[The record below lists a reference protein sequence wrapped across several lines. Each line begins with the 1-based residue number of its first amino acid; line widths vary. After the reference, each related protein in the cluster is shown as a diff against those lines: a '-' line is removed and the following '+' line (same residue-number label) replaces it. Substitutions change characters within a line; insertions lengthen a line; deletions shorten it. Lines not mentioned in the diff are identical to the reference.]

1 MVQAS
6 RFRFSED
13 FRMKK
18 IRCAVLGLFV
28 LAVSGLHPQSTSRP
42 TLHPDGFKA
51 YAHVRNLAA
60 DAFKGR
66 KAGTLEYQRAAEYVA
81 AKMKECGLTPGGERG
96 TYFQTVPFKSWSN
109 FDLPVRLEL
118 LSPRHFSYRAG
129 RTRDFVPVAGTGSG
143 VARGRLAFAGYGI
156 VQDQPPWN
164 DYSGLDAK
172 GKILIILPD
181 APRTWEPD
189 ARRLWTLERKVKLA
203 RDKGAVGLIEMD
215 LAEPGQPPIARTAP
229 ANVGSGVCPPGFVVL
244 RAGRNFLDDA
254 FYASRSSWRDR
265 VSKILR
271 LGGPRSNV
279 LEATAVIE
287 AHFIREERSAPNV
300 IGVLPGSDPKLKSE
314 GIVMGGHLD
323 HLGVGLDGF
332 VYPGADDNAT
342 SVGVTLETARTL
354 VASGF
359 KPARTIVF
367 AAWAGEEQGAVGS
380 RYYTEHPVL
389 PLDKTVLYMNIDM
402 VGTGD
407 TDLYVGGMYEYG
419 RLFEVVKAGLDPDM
433 IHKLHYR
440 LNYRGSDHTSFWNKG
455 VASFSLRTGNIL
467 TRGLDDEHP
476 EYHFPGDRA
485 ETIDPALLGL
495 ATQYHCEILTH
506 LADSRS
512 NLLDPTFR
520 AEFVHKDAFVA
531 DLHCDTIGRVMAGE
545 DLKQDLPQGH
555 IDIPKLKRGAVDL
568 EVFAC
573 YVPVPQ
579 NEMEKKQAAHK
590 AIGQIES
597 VHRLAEGNPDDLEIV
612 LTTADIQR
620 LRNTGKTAL
629 LIGIEGGYAIEND
642 LSLLQGFYRQG
653 VRLMTLTHWN
663 RTDWAD
669 ASGDAAPELGGLTE
683 FGEKVVRDMNKLGMI
698 IDVSHAHD
706 ETFWDVLRV
715 STAPVVASHS
725 CCRALSEHHRNM
737 SDDML
742 KALAKN
748 GGVIGIN
755 FSPGFLNVDVEKR
768 QMALLAEVATKH
780 GLPATYQ
787 DLLKVD
793 AARRNVVLD
802 EYKAR
807 ATGLTLP
814 RVDVQTLVDH
824 IDHVVKVTGSAGH
837 VGLGSDFDGISETP
851 LGLENIGLL
860 PRITAELLTRGYKEN
875 DVRNILGGNFF
886 RVFQAVEKAAGPRK

>member
-1 MVQAS
+1 
-6 RFRFSED
+6 
-13 FRMKK
+13 
-18 IRCAVLGLFV
+18 
-28 LAVSGLHPQSTSRP
+28 
-42 TLHPDGFKA
+42 
-51 YAHVRNLAA
+51 
-60 DAFKGR
+60 
-66 KAGTLEYQRAAEYVA
+66 
-81 AKMKECGLTPGGERG
+81 MKEYGLMPGGERG

-118 LSPRHFSYRAG
+118 VSVRRLSYRAG

-143 VARGRLAFAGYGI
+143 LARGRLAFAGYGI

-164 DYSGLDAK
+164 DFAGLDAK
-172 GKILIILPD
+172 GKILILLPD
-181 APRTWEPD
+181 APRTWDQE
-189 ARRLWTLERKVKLA
+189 AKRSWTLERKVKLA
-203 RDKGAVGLIEMD
+203 LDKGAVGLIEMD
-215 LAEPGQPPIARTAP
+215 LAEPGQPPIARSAP
-229 ANVGSGVCPPGFVVL
+229 ATLGPGVCPPGFVVL

-254 FYASRSSWRDR
+254 FYASRASWRDG

-271 LGGPRSNV
+271 LSEPRSEV
-279 LEATAVIE
+279 LEATVEIE
-287 AHFIREERSAPNV
+287 AHYIREERSAPNV
-300 IGVLPGSDPKLKSE
+300 LGVLPGNDPQLKSE

-342 SVGVTLETARTL
+342 SVGVTLETARAL

-367 AAWAGEEQGAVGS
+367 AAWAGEEQGTVGS
-380 RYYTEHPVL
+380 RYYAEHPFL
-389 PLDKTVLYMNIDM
+389 PLDKTVLYLNIDM

-419 RLFEVVKAGLDPDM
+419 RLFEIVKAGLDPGM
-433 IHKLHYR
+433 IQKLRYR

-455 VASFSLRTGNIL
+455 VASISLRTGNIL
-467 TRGLDDEHP
+467 TRGLEDEHP
-476 EYHFPGDRA
+476 EYHYPGDRA
-485 ETIDPALLGL
+485 ETIDPSLLGL
-495 ATQYHCEILTH
+495 AAQYHCEILTN
-506 LADSRS
+506 LADNRS
-512 NLLDPTFR
+512 DLLDPAFR

-531 DLHCDTIGRVMAGE
+531 DLHCDTISRFMAGE
-545 DLKQDLPQGH
+545 DLTKDLPQGH

-597 VHRLAEGNPDDLEIV
+597 VHRLAAENPDDLEVV
-612 LTTADIQR
+612 LTAADVQR

-642 LSLLQGFYRQG
+642 LSLLQAFYRQG

-669 ASGDAAPELGGLTE
+669 ASGDASPELGGLTE
-683 FGEKVVRDMNKLGMI
+683 FGEKVVRDMNRLGMI

-715 STAPVVASHS
+715 STAPIVASHS

-755 FSPGFLNVDVEKR
+755 FYPGFLNAEVDKR
-768 QMALLAEVATKH
+768 QTALLAEVAAKQ
-780 GLPATYQ
+780 GLPTTYQ
-787 DLLKVD
+787 ELQKVD
-793 AARRNVVLD
+793 AARRDAVLN

-807 ATGLTLP
+807 AVELKLP
-814 RVDVQTLVDH
+814 QVDVKTLVDH
-824 IDHVVKVTGSAGH
+824 IDHVVKVMGSTDY

-851 LGLENIGLL
+851 LGLENIGLM
-860 PRITAELLTRGYKEN
+860 PQITAELLARGYKEN
-875 DVRNILGGNFF
+875 EVRNILGGSFL
-886 RVFQAVEKAAGPRK
+886 RVFQAVEKAAGPKK